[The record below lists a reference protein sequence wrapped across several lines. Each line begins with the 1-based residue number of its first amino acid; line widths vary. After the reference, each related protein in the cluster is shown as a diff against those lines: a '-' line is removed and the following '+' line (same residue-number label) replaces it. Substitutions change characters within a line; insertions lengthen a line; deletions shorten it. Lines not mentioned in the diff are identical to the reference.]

1 MLPGLMPVPAIVGIG
16 GPVVGAGNGTPIGL
30 LLALTWVPP
39 LPVTGGTTGTPI
51 GLLLSL
57 TKEIPAV
64 VTGTPIGLLLSLTVG
79 SGGGGGF
86 VPGEFTDDGGETS
99 FIDDDG
105 ATDFI
110 DDG

>member
-1 MLPGLMPVPAIVGIG
+1 MLPGLMPVPAIVGLG
-16 GPVVGAGNGTPIGL
+16 GAVVGTGNGTPIGL

-39 LPVTGGTTGTPI
+39 SVAVMTGTPI

-57 TKEIPAV
+57 TKEIPAA

-79 SGGGGGF
+79 SGGGSSF
-86 VPGEFTDDGGETS
+86 APGEFTDDDGETS

-105 ATDFI
+105 ETSFV

>member
-16 GPVVGAGNGTPIGL
+16 GTVSGGVTGTPIGL
-30 LLALTWVPP
+30 LLVLTKEIP
-39 LPVTGGTTGTPI
+39 TSGGGGGVTGTPI

-57 TKEIPAV
+57 TKEVP
-64 VTGTPIGLLLSLTVG
+64 
-79 SGGGGGF
+79 GGGGGF
-86 VPGEFTDDGGETS
+86 TSGEFTDDDSETS

-105 ATDFI
+105 ETSFI